1 MIHLQGGKL
10 QNFRGN
16 YDSYVKTRAD
26 REIEQQKKY
35 EWEQEQIRHM
45 KEYIARFGGEREK
58 DFLGNIW
65 DFYKMVGG
73 VVGR

>member
-45 KEYIARFGGEREK
+45 KEYIARFG
-58 DFLGNIW
+58 
-65 DFYKMVGG
+65 
-73 VVGR
+73 

>member
-1 MIHLQGGKL
+1 MAQVIGGLRSKL

-16 YDSYVKTRAD
+16 YDSYVKTRSD

-45 KEYIARFGGEREK
+45 KEYIARFG
-58 DFLGNIW
+58 
-65 DFYKMVGG
+65 
-73 VVGR
+73 

>member
-1 MIHLQGGKL
+1 MVAVGGQVCTDVIHLQGGKL

-45 KEYIARFGGEREK
+45 KEYIARFG
-58 DFLGNIW
+58 
-65 DFYKMVGG
+65 
-73 VVGR
+73 

>member
-1 MIHLQGGKL
+1 MAVGGGQVCTDVIHLQGGKL

-45 KEYIARFGGEREK
+45 KEYIARFG
-58 DFLGNIW
+58 
-65 DFYKMVGG
+65 
-73 VVGR
+73 